1 MNNVIK
7 GTLLGFSILLIF
19 GSFFVFNQLQ
29 NKNEEIAELEKE
41 VKQVESKQKKEQSS
55 VTVKESDSN
64 SDLVVKEKEEG
75 TSDNNQKSVVAEKF
89 AEALYSYSA
98 EDVANRNEII
108 KETTTSTL
116 HDSLIVETAEPDTS
130 TTMKVNNVQIY
141 QSESDGA
148 HLLVCLEQTTRIAD
162 SETRMDITLK
172 LSLQQVDNH
181 YLVNSVQQLSAI
193 SK

>member
-29 NKNEEIAELEKE
+29 NKNDEIAELEKE
-41 VKQVESKQKKEQSS
+41 VKQVENKQKKEQSS

-64 SDLVVKEKEEG
+64 SDLVVKEKEGG

-89 AEALYSYSA
+89 AEALYSYTA

-116 HDSLIVETAEPDTS
+116 HDSLIVDTAEPDTS
-130 TTMKVNNVQIY
+130 TTMKVDNVQIY

-148 HLLVCLEQTTRIAD
+148 HLLVSLEQTTRIAE
-162 SETRMDITLK
+162 SETRMEITLK
-172 LSLQQVDNH
+172 LSLQSVENQ
-181 YLVNSVQQLSAI
+181 YLINDVQQLSAV